1 MPGGLAPAHAQ
12 QAPRRKQRTP
22 TGIYLKRGRTGL
34 SRGSHLA
41 AGENCRRG
49 ERRAPPGHFKVWPD
63 PLYSG
68 RERLTRQSIGETRG
82 RSGMGETRFKVAL
95 VTRLPCEVA
104 RAATF
109 QAPPSARESART
121 RNVRVRGQRVCSS
134 HGGRS
139 ASGYRSIWPQ
149 RCRGRGPTGKESC
162 GVSMLLAGDA
172 VVVSVE
178 PAVVRSPDV
187 VEPSAALDVRDRVC
201 PAACLVVSAQLIP
214 GTWLVPPE
222 VGIQLPGQ
230 LPLLRHA
237 SIRTER

>member
-1 MPGGLAPAHAQ
+1 MARVA
-12 QAPRRKQRTP
+12 
-22 TGIYLKRGRTGL
+22 
-34 SRGSHLA
+34 S
-41 AGENCRRG
+41 
-49 ERRAPPGHFKVWPD
+49 
-63 PLYSG
+63 LYSRAFG
-68 RERLTRQSIGETRG
+68 SSRAFDSPVNRGTRG

-187 VEPSAALDVRDRVC
+187 VEPSAALEVRDRVC
-201 PAACLVVSAQLIP
+201 RAACVVVRRSADP
-214 GTWLVPPE
+214 RDVAGAARS
-222 VGIQLPGQ
+222 GDS
-230 LPLLRHA
+230 A
-237 SIRTER
+237 SGSATPSASCVHPHRAVKGG